1 MNITTSPNVS
11 NLDFS
16 ACLDLTENT
25 AVAHMVDISTYISG
39 GQNNIIGI
47 NFKIVDPNNLTF
59 HEPAYP
65 PDIDLTP
72 GLTDF
77 DVNLPTFNGAVKWGT
92 YKIFATLID
101 EDGTQYEWIENGL
114 NYKSIRI
121 CKPNTLAGAT
131 KNFGGLDILADFNCN
146 TGVLLVEDGTAFMY
160 NGFAPD
166 TTETTVTVTYPV
178 DPTGTPSYQTATFM
192 PFTLPISLSGLYSIT
207 AQVIQTYQY
216 TATTCVIVAYK
227 FQKAYDIQCGYT
239 LCKARCDF
247 DRLFK
252 EVKDCT
258 SVSPAETAAK
268 QKQLILITALLAKA
282 ESFDNCSGADITNI
296 LDEIRE
302 IGGFDCD
309 CDCTPAALTPSPLYF
324 NGTIVKGNM
333 CGDIDMVIT
342 QFGTNVKI
350 DLSDVTTSIIL
361 SDATK
366 EFATMGVVTNNCSK
380 QYVLNIDPTL
390 LVEAAEVSLE
400 WLSLDDYLEAGF
412 TGVDA
417 EYAID
422 IFGNVYLRGKVT
434 HASILAGTTTWA
446 ANLPFTS
453 TYTGDQKFRSGGFDT
468 QAGTTNPYELSFLST
483 GDLLISV
490 ENAQS
495 DFQFYLTSNF
505 NIR

>member
-11 NLDFS
+11 NFDFT

-39 GQNNIIGI
+39 GQANIIGI

-59 HEPAYP
+59 HESIYP

-77 DVNLPTFNGAVKWGT
+77 DVNLPTFNGAVKWGI

-101 EDGTQYEWIENGL
+101 EDGTQYEWIESGL
-114 NYKSIRI
+114 NYKAIRI
-121 CKPNTLAGAT
+121 CKPNTLVGAT

-146 TGVLLVEDGTAFMY
+146 TGVLLVEDGTAFTY
-160 NGFAPD
+160 NGYVPD

-216 TATTCVIVAYK
+216 TPTTCVNVAYK

-268 QKQLILITALLAKA
+268 QKQLILITALLSKA
-282 ESFDNCSGADITNI
+282 ESFSNCSGADISGI

-302 IGGFDCD
+302 IGDFDCD
-309 CDCTPAALTPSPLYF
+309 CDCTPAAITPSPIYF

-333 CGDIDMVIT
+333 CGDIDMTIT

-350 DLSDVTTSIIL
+350 DLSDVTTSIKL
-361 SDATK
+361 SDATA
-366 EFATMGVVTNNCSK
+366 EFATIGTVTNNCSK
-380 QYVLNIDPTL
+380 QYILDINPTS
-390 LVEAAEVSLE
+390 LVEAASVTLE

-422 IFGNVYLRGKVT
+422 IFGNVYLRGKIT
-434 HASILAGTTTWA
+434 HDSITSGTTAWA
-446 ANLPFTS
+446 TGLPFLS
-453 TYTGDQKFRSGGFDT
+453 DYTGDQKFGGGGLDT
-468 QAGTTNPYELSFLST
+468 QAITNNPYILSYLGT
-483 GDLLISV
+483 GSLLISV
-490 ENAQS
+490 LDDQA